1 MSREEIDLVWFVVAY
16 GGGVAAV
23 LVFLR
28 TLFVPPKTPA
38 GGDYR
43 KAPFEVWLEY
53 SQRRA
58 QEDLRAELEKYRID
72 RGLAHPSREPHAP
85 TQAPTP

>member
-1 MSREEIDLVWFVVAY
+1 MSREEIDLAWFVVAY
-16 GGGVAAV
+16 CGGLSAT

-28 TLFVPPKTPA
+28 TIFVPPKNSA
-38 GGDYR
+38 SGEYR

-58 QEDLRAELEKYRID
+58 QEDLRGELEKYRID
-72 RGLAHPSREPHAP
+72 RGLAHPSREPPASAP
-85 TQAPTP
+85 TL

>member
-1 MSREEIDLVWFVVAY
+1 MNREELETLWWAIVYVGALAGLVT
-16 GGGVAAV
+16 
-23 LVFLR
+23 FLR
-28 TLFVPPKTPA
+28 TIFVPPKTPA
-38 GGDYR
+38 GGDYQQ
-43 KAPFEVWLEY
+43 APFEVWLEY

>member
-1 MSREEIDLVWFVVAY
+1 MHREELDLIWFAVTY
-16 GGGVAAV
+16 GGGLIGI

-28 TLFVPPKTPA
+28 TIFVPPKTPA

-53 SQRRA
+53 SQKRA

-72 RGLAHPSREPHAP
+72 RGLAHPSREP
-85 TQAPTP
+85 PTPASTPTP

>member
-1 MSREEIDLVWFVVAY
+1 MNREEIDLAWFIVIY
-16 GGGVAAV
+16 GGALAG
-23 LVFLR
+23 LVTLLR
-28 TLFVPPKTPA
+28 TIFVPPKTSA

-72 RGLAHPSREPHAP
+72 RGLAHPSREPPA
-85 TQAPTP
+85 QAPTP